1 MPGGEVVRVFDAHRL
16 LGPLP
21 NTPAGVTADGLVA
34 ELDHLDIDA
43 CAATSTAELFGDPA
57 DPAARQAAGTVAG
70 ARTLAVPV
78 IVPAVAGAGWPVT
91 VDDVLAASPPLVRAC
106 PVRHRF
112 DPLGPV
118 AARWWPRLAERGI
131 PVAVD
136 AAECGLSVVA
146 ALAGAHPELRLLVL
160 SPGYRE
166 LRRLGELLET
176 FPGLHVETGTVVTA
190 GGVEWLAGRYGAH
203 RLVFGTGAPRWDD
216 AGARFLLD
224 HLDLPAADVAMIAAG
239 SARAL
244 IGARWPW

>member
-1 MPGGEVVRVFDAHRL
+1 MRVFDAHRL
-16 LGPLP
+16 AGPLQSGP
-21 NTPAGVTADGLVA
+21 SGVTGVDGLVA

-43 CAATSTAELFGDPA
+43 CAVTSTAELFGDPG
-57 DPAARQAAGTVAG
+57 DPTAREAAGRWSGSDRV
-70 ARTLAVPV
+70 LPVPV
-78 IVPAVAGAGWPVT
+78 IVPAVAGAGWPAG
-91 VDDVLAASPPLVRAC
+91 VDDVLAASPALVRAC

-118 AARWWPRLAERGI
+118 ASRWWPRLAEHGI
-131 PVAVD
+131 PVALDVT
-136 AAECGLSVVA
+136 ECGLATVA
-146 ALAGAHPELRLLVL
+146 ALAAAHPELRLLLL

-176 FPGLHVETGTVVTA
+176 FPGVHVETGTIVAA
-190 GGVEWLAGRYGAH
+190 GGIEWLAGRYGPH
-203 RLVFGTGAPRWDD
+203 RLVFGTGAPQWDD
-216 AGARFLLD
+216 AGARFLLE